1 MSDVA
6 FGHDKVVVAYAG
18 ATFGAYAAVD
28 YHIFADGV
36 VVADIAE
43 CGLAVPTEILRI
55 GADDCALE
63 NAVVL
68 THACACYYGGI
79 WHYLAPVP
87 DLDILV
93 DICEGVNRDVGAELG
108 RRINVG

>member
-1 MSDVA
+1 MPDMA
-6 FGHDKVVVAYAG
+6 FGHDEVVIAYAC

-28 YHIFADGV
+28 DHILADGV

-43 CGLAVPTEILRI
+43 CGLSVPAEILRI
-55 GADDCALE
+55 GADDGALV

-68 THACACYYGGI
+68 THACARYDRGI
-79 WHYLAPVP
+79 RHYLAPVA
-87 DLDILV
+87 DLDVLV
-93 DICEGVNRDVGAELG
+93 DICEWVNGDVGAELG